1 MIALKWNIENINDYQ
16 HCNLP
21 QNAVKLKAPA
31 TTEDMMKKS
40 LPVMIVMCIV
50 VVASILVK
58 SFISRAMV
66 VYIPTVLAGF
76 VIGIILAVVHEWLH
90 AVVYPKEAKV
100 TIGKLKGQLIFVAL
114 ASYPMKRSR
123 FVLMCLLPYLLG
135 VIPLMLFI
143 FSPAENTVFNG
154 LMFGMACVGFVSPS
168 PDVLNVIIA
177 MKQAKKGEKIMFYG
191 DDVYKM

>member
-40 LPVMIVMCIV
+40 LPIMMVMCIV
-50 VVASILVK
+50 MVASILAK
-58 SFISRAMV
+58 AFISHAMV
-66 VYIPTVLAGF
+66 VFITTVPAGF

-143 FSPAENTVFNG
+143 FSPAAHTVFNG
-154 LMFGMACVGFVSPS
+154 LMFGMACVGIVSPS
-168 PDVLNVIIA
+168 PDVLNVAIV
-177 MKQAKKGEKIMFYG
+177 MKQVKKGEKVMFYG
-191 DDVYKM
+191 DDIYKI

>member
-154 LMFGMACVGFVSPS
+154 LMFGMACVGMVSPS

>member
-16 HCNLP
+16 QGNLP

-40 LPVMIVMCIV
+40 LPIMMVMCTV
-50 VVASILVK
+50 MVASILAK
-58 SFISRAMV
+58 AFISHAMV
-66 VYIPTVLAGF
+66 VFIPTVPAGL

-154 LMFGMACVGFVSPS
+154 LMFGMACVGMVSPS
-168 PDVLNVIIA
+168 PDVLNVAIV
-177 MKQAKKGEKIMFYG
+177 MKQVKKGEKVMFYG
-191 DDVYKM
+191 DDIYKI